1 MPPSTTSNDGVIFSY
16 DEAVSAC
23 RREIG
28 LLQEIDNLA
37 PIGRLAVILVLLH
50 LAREDYVAAE
60 KAFKEWGN
68 YCEAAEVERS

>member
-1 MPPSTTSNDGVIFSY
+1 M
-16 DEAVSAC
+16 AAC

-28 LLQEIDNLA
+28 LLQQIDNLA

-50 LAREDYVAAE
+50 FARRDSVAAE

-68 YCEAAEVERS
+68 CCEQAEVSDKWRIIIYYGGWEK